1 MAITPDDLS
10 REEWDVIAH
19 AAAMGGWLT
28 VGYFESERAYGR
40 DFPGRLE
47 GSVFTLVTGG
57 GPDRYALTEAG
68 WTLTDEMAKHP
79 AGAPGHVRHVCPECD
94 EPVEHIPPDS
104 AGTGALAGGDP
115 ARQEWSHLDG
125 EPLCPVVTDTGYQPA
140 LPTRI
145 DPPSPSTSTNPTD
158 TAPTGTTASTST
170 APSPSSTTL
179 TKEAPMTA
187 AASEPQDMQELAA
200 YLDTGVEEAEA
211 LNERARRL
219 QEIAESDLRL
229 TPRLTT
235 AIQQAETACK
245 LAAEAVGEL
254 PGVLRSDLDV

>member
-1 MAITPDDLS
+1 MTFTPDDLS
-10 REEWDVIAH
+10 RDEWDVISH

-28 VGYFESERAYGR
+28 TGYFESERWAEGQ
-40 DFPGRLE
+40 DLPGRLL
-47 GSVFTLVTGG
+47 GPVFTLVTGG
-57 GPDRYALTEAG
+57 GPDRYALTPAG
-68 WTLTDEMAKHP
+68 WTLTDEMAKHS
-79 AGAPGHVRHVCPECD
+79 AGAPRHVRYVCPECG
-94 EPVEHIPPDS
+94 EPVEHVPPYD

-145 DPPSPSTSTNPTD
+145 DPPSTPPTS
-158 TAPTGTTASTST
+158 TTASTST
-170 APSPSSTTL
+170 APSLSTTL

-187 AASEPQDMQELAA
+187 EEPQDMQELAA

-211 LNERARRL
+211 LSERARRL
-219 QEIAESDLRL
+219 EEIADSDLRL
-229 TPRLTT
+229 TPRLKT
-235 AIQQAETACK
+235 AISEAAGACK

-254 PGVLRSDLDV
+254 PGTLRSDLDV